1 MSTNSSKIDASSPT
15 VHYTIGGSLFLF
27 VVTIFFSIVV
37 EVETVSSGIGR
48 YVPIV
53 GVQSVQSE
61 RPGTIVNIGVANGQ
75 HVLKG
80 DVLLS
85 LDPTDAATEL
95 ASLEEQIGMLELES
109 MRIEKL
115 VSIVDS
121 AETLESMSEFSF
133 TIDDG
138 YWGVKRHSSHISTE
152 QTTLLESQLAELSAF
167 QGEMKSRIAASQRL
181 LEMTVENLKS
191 ANSLVLS
198 NHERIA
204 AARELFGKKIVSRMS
219 FLDVE
224 DSYNQSLETRRS
236 YQKELEFKQASIVA
250 IEAEYEKE
258 FATRKRDWI
267 KRSTEIGTNLVR
279 LNQAR
284 IAATRRVENS
294 DIRAPIDGIVEHLQP
309 KTIGGVVQTGL
320 ELMQIVP
327 SNQPMEVEALI
338 RNTEVGFL
346 KVGQNVNVKLHAFPP
361 EIYGGIT
368 GELTSI
374 AQNSIELDTGSW
386 AYVVRIMPQQD
397 RLEFR
402 DQNLVIRP
410 GMTVDIDIITG
421 KRSIIS
427 YFFAPI
433 VKVIQN
439 SLGEQ

>member
-138 YWGVKRHSSHISTE
+138 YLGVKRHSSHISTE
-152 QTTLLESQLAELSAF
+152 QTTLL
-167 QGEMKSRIAASQRL
+167 
-181 LEMTVENLKS
+181 
-191 ANSLVLS
+191 
-198 NHERIA
+198 
-204 AARELFGKKIVSRMS
+204 
-219 FLDVE
+219 
-224 DSYNQSLETRRS
+224 
-236 YQKELEFKQASIVA
+236 
-250 IEAEYEKE
+250 
-258 FATRKRDWI
+258 
-267 KRSTEIGTNLVR
+267 
-279 LNQAR
+279 
-284 IAATRRVENS
+284 
-294 DIRAPIDGIVEHLQP
+294 
-309 KTIGGVVQTGL
+309 
-320 ELMQIVP
+320 
-327 SNQPMEVEALI
+327 
-338 RNTEVGFL
+338 
-346 KVGQNVNVKLHAFPP
+346 
-361 EIYGGIT
+361 
-368 GELTSI
+368 
-374 AQNSIELDTGSW
+374 
-386 AYVVRIMPQQD
+386 
-397 RLEFR
+397 
-402 DQNLVIRP
+402 
-410 GMTVDIDIITG
+410 
-421 KRSIIS
+421 
-427 YFFAPI
+427 
-433 VKVIQN
+433 
-439 SLGEQ
+439 